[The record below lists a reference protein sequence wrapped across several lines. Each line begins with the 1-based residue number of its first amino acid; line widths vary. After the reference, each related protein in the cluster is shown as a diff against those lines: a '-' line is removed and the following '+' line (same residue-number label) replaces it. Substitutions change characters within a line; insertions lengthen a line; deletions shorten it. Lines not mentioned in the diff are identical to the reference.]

1 MLFQNCTAVRKKFR
15 VMIDKVGS
23 RFIRKRTDILSINAE
38 SRQCITIAS
47 FSNFSSS
54 FRNIIKKKCKS
65 IPITVAACFF
75 NAFPRARN
83 DSMLMM
89 SVHGR
94 ARVKEN
100 MYVDMI

>member
-1 MLFQNCTAVRKKFR
+1 M
-15 VMIDKVGS
+15 
-23 RFIRKRTDILSINAE
+23 
-38 SRQCITIAS
+38 
-47 FSNFSSS
+47 
-54 FRNIIKKKCKS
+54 
-65 IPITVAACFF
+65 FF
-75 NAFPRARN
+75 NAFPRPRN